1 MIDDFV
7 NNVFFHLLLFRLD
20 AGKHEKRLLQ
30 KLFADYDPLERP
42 VENESQSLEVK
53 VGMAIQ
59 QVVDL
64 DEKMQVLRSSG
75 WMDYVS

>member
-1 MIDDFV
+1 M
-7 NNVFFHLLLFRLD
+7 
-20 AGKHEKRLLQ
+20 K

-42 VENESQSLEVK
+42 VENEYESLEVK

-75 WMDYVS
+75 WMDYVSHYTKVISDGSYFNGILFLKGWKDYS